1 MNTLK
6 SEAGGGGS
14 SVEQQKAGTGGRGSR
29 ERQSVSRMNPKSERA
44 VQRGIVHA
52 KAAQLPNRS
61 AGLAGAAAAF
71 ASGNGRLLAAVRV
84 HLIFWGNAWTS
95 LPAAAPTV
103 GQCTD
108 AVLTML
114 ESDYM
119 KSLGQYGIGS
129 GRLGSITVIS
139 ESVGDSPADPPN
151 PFSNDNVWRLVENLR
166 KANRIPTSDIGSS
179 AQGLYC
185 VILPAGVVSDQ
196 TNVIGE
202 HSYYWFDS
210 TNVPFAWITQNSLDS
225 FSEIFSHELVEA
237 CTDPEGTGWTS
248 TTACGAN
255 HSGWCEIGD
264 VCEGNAAR
272 VNGVLV
278 QRYWSNTDNQCVIPD
293 DPKVATDSKNH
304 KDSKDTK
311 DHKDHKDQKEIK
323 DGAKESHKEIKDGA
337 KEIERPALAS
347 GVVEQL
353 RHVAQQLADL
363 AGMIDQAG
371 SAEAFIAP
379 EERPP
384 VGGR

>member
-1 MNTLK
+1 MTERRK
-6 SEAGGGGS
+6 SESAG
-14 SVEQQKAGTGGRGSR
+14 VGTAA
-29 ERQSVSRMNPKSERA
+29 RMNPKSERA
-44 VQRGIVHA
+44 AQRGIVHA
-52 KAAQLPNRS
+52 KAAQLPNRT
-61 AGLAGAAAAF
+61 AGSAGAAAVF
-71 ASGNGRLLAAVRV
+71 ASGNGRLLAGVRV
-84 HLIFWGNAWTS
+84 HLIFWGTAWVR

-108 AVLTML
+108 AVLTIL

-119 KSLGQYGIGS
+119 RSLGQYGIQSGS
-129 GRLGSITVIS
+129 LGSVTVIP
-139 ESVGDSPADPPN
+139 GDPPN
-151 PFSNDNVWRLVENLR
+151 PFSNDNIWQLVENLR
-166 KANRIPTSDIGSS
+166 QANQIPTHDIGNS

-185 VILPAGVVSDQ
+185 VVLQAGVVSDQ
-196 TNVIGE
+196 ANVIGE

-210 TNVPFAWITQNSLDS
+210 TNVPFAWVTQNSLDS

-248 TTACGAN
+248 TTACGVN

-293 DPKVATDSKNH
+293 DPKVATDTKNH
-304 KDSKDTK
+304 KDSKDSK
-311 DHKDHKDQKEIK
+311 DHKDHKDQKETK
-323 DGAKESHKEIKDGA
+323 DGAKESNKEIKDGA
-337 KEIERPALAS
+337 KELERPPLAL

-353 RHVAQQLADL
+353 RQVAQQLTDL

-371 SAEAFIAP
+371 SAEAFIGP